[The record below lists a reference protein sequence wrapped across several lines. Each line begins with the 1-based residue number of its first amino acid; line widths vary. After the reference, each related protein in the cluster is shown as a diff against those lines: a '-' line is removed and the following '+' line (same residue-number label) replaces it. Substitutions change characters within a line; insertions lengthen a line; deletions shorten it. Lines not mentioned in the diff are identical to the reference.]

1 MSLAN
6 IINSI
11 NNHSSSSLS
20 DKLSEKINSLVQARE
35 IKTQELTGLSPT
47 DADSGSGWR
56 LEGIDAPETY
66 HNNPDVRNKL
76 YYQYAALN
84 GVDLAKA
91 KEQVDAEALAY
102 QTAKDN
108 GQDLGL
114 LFERYRSQG
123 LIGNDVAPT
132 SFDMYRLGDRAK
144 EYSQVPDNRF
154 TSGKVTTTGNV
165 DPYGRMLVNN
175 SEYTDKALQ
184 EGFLIPGSMD
194 EATYKNQVAQME
206 QAKLNDKGL
215 FDTDI
220 NKRIMNT
227 LHDSSV
233 ATYNQQPKYQT
244 DSSYTSAAKSSLG
257 SVASSVGDWLVDL
270 GLSGA
275 KATHYALNNSMY
287 SDASQQEAR
296 NKFNRDFTD
305 LIKGTAFEDSF
316 DVKNGDTTFTGFDE
330 AKKQEYWGYTQSEN
344 LKEVSKNLSDAW
356 KSGSV
361 TKMGSALASSLF
373 NIDAVG
379 EVLAGSV
386 GEIGLAAS
394 GVGTAALIGGKAND
408 FVEERM
414 AISGKPPTTEDYLIA
429 ASGAVVY
436 GLVNKLTRGNAGIDV
451 IKNSSKTLVDG
462 MSTLGLI
469 STADFLKDVG
479 KNGLKAYGIEG
490 GEEVV
495 QTLAEQVGT
504 KLGTIKEPE
513 LFNENS
519 NAELFTAF
527 GLGGPAGTAVSTAV
541 DAPRKAYQTYKHN
554 KPLKQINTTMD
565 NLSQEE
571 LQLVNDELNLT
582 RNTVN
587 TDIETNKQ
595 AIDILQNTLDDK
607 NITDYSNYANVVIN
621 TVSEVAQETVTEVS
635 NTLNELKDK
644 ITKDQTGELNLTESD
659 IDPET
664 GKSNYSIFT
673 DNINSNIESLQT
685 KVDSGTAT
693 QNDSQNLNLLNTIKS
708 SLLDPNTDTTTLATY
723 LSKVPKGLE
732 VLSQFLNYSGL
743 RATSNILSQSITSKA
758 TETNI
763 KKAINTL
770 KTMNDNF
777 TKDLNL
783 VNYKLDS
790 NVRAS
795 KTNQQSISKEIDD
808 TFNAATILNGST
820 ITGING
826 TSRIR
831 DELGAYDTDTLNRIQ
846 EDLNRPENK
855 KHKKANRLQSALT
868 SLLRIRSQ
876 ALKTEGFNSNMSAGD
891 IYKLTIAK
899 GGNRASA
906 LLQAVRTNKMTAE
919 EAVAFTRITEEL
931 VATKELSD
939 TAGKNIVNRIN
950 KLKVNEPTTNTSNTS
965 NSNTSTNNDNIS
977 NTNNSSNNT
986 SSSNTT
992 DTQDVQTKTQTKA
1005 KDSKV
1010 DDKDNVQSEPSKEKE
1025 NKANIST
1032 DIKEKNDISLKED
1045 TEVVDTT
1052 NNEPKTKIAEVSD
1065 LVYEEAILDGYEIVS
1080 DSKEDII
1087 QLATDSGIMNTLKC
1101 K

>member
-1 MSLAN
+1 MGLAN
-6 IINSI
+6 IINLI
-11 NNHSSSSLS
+11 NNKSSSSLS
-20 DKLSEKINSLVQARE
+20 DKLSEKINSLGQARE

-102 QTAKDN
+102 KTAKEN

-114 LFERYRSQG
+114 LYEQYRAQG
-123 LIGNDVAPT
+123 LMGNDVAPT
-132 SFDMYRLGDRAK
+132 TYDMYRLGDRAK
-144 EYSQVPDNRF
+144 EFSQSPDNKF
-154 TSGKVTTTGNV
+154 TSGKVTTRGNN
-165 DPYGRMLVNN
+165 DPYVRLLVDNP
-175 SEYTDKALQ
+175 EYTNKALE
-184 EGFLIPGSMD
+184 EGYLIPGSMD
-194 EATYKNQVAQME
+194 AATYKNQVDQME
-206 QAKLNDKGL
+206 QARLNDKGL

-275 KATHYALNNSMY
+275 KATHYALNNSIY
-287 SDASQQEAR
+287 DGTSQQDAR
-296 NKFNRDFTD
+296 NKFNRGFTD
-305 LIKGTAFEDSF
+305 LIKGTAFENSF

-330 AKKQEYWGYTQSEN
+330 AKKQEYWGYAQSEN
-344 LKEVSKNLSDAW
+344 LKAVSKELSDAW

-373 NIDAVG
+373 NIDAVR

-386 GEIGLAAS
+386 GEIGLAAT

-414 AISGKPPTTEDYLIA
+414 AISGKPPSTEDYLVA
-429 ASGAVVY
+429 ATGAVVY

-451 IKNSSKTLVDG
+451 IKNSSKSLVDG

-469 STADFLKDVG
+469 STVDFLKDVG

-490 GEEVV
+490 GEEVI

-527 GLGGPAGTAVSTAV
+527 GLGGPAGMAMSTAV

-554 KPLKQINTTMD
+554 KPLNQINTTMD
-565 NLSQEE
+565 NLSQDE

-587 TDIETNKQ
+587 ADIETNKQ

-607 NITDYSNYANVVIN
+607 NITDYSKYANVVIN
-621 TVSEVAQETVTEVS
+621 TVSEVAQETVAEVA

-644 ITKDQTGELNLTESD
+644 IIKDQNGELNLTESD
-659 IDPET
+659 IDPEI
-664 GKSNYSIFT
+664 GVSNYSIFT
-673 DNINSNIESLQT
+673 NNINSNIESLQA

-693 QNDSQNLNLLNTIKS
+693 QNDAQNLNLLNTIKS

-723 LSKVPKGLE
+723 LSKVPKGLQ
-732 VLSQFLNYSGL
+732 VLSQFLDYSGL
-743 RATSNILSQSITSKA
+743 KATSASLSQSITSKA

-808 TFNAATILNGST
+808 TFNASTILNGST

-826 TSRIR
+826 TSNIK
-831 DELGAYDTDTLNRIQ
+831 DELNAYDTDTLNKIQ
-846 EDLNRPENK
+846 EDLNKPENK

-876 ALKTEGFNSNMSAGD
+876 ALKTEGFNSHMSAGD

-919 EAVAFTRITEEL
+919 EAEAFTRITEEL

-939 TAGKNIVNRIN
+939 TAGKNIVNKIN
-950 KLKVNEPTTNTSNTS
+950 NLKVNEPATNTSNTTD
-965 NSNTSTNNDNIS
+965 SNTST
-977 NTNNSSNNT
+977 NNT
-986 SSSNTT
+986 SSSNTM
-992 DTQDVQTKTQTKA
+992 DTQNVQTKTQTKA

-1052 NNEPKTKIAEVSD
+1052 NNEPNTKIAEVSD

-1080 DSKEDII
+1080 DNKEDII